1 MTDFER
7 ISLMLQAA
15 SQRDLLT
22 IEEAAVFYSV
32 SERWLYERMQQGDLP
47 YYRIGSRRRVSR
59 KDIDKYLAADRVDS
73 REEMHT
79 TTRKYIINNPKV
91 ARI

>member
-1 MTDFER
+1 MSDYER

-15 SQRDLLT
+15 SLRDLIT

-32 SERWLYERMQQGDLP
+32 SERWMYERMQQGDLP

-59 KDIDKYLAADRVDS
+59 KDIDKYLMSDRVSS
-73 REEMHT
+73 REEQRT
-79 TTRKYIINNPKV
+79 TAKRYIINNPT
-91 ARI
+91 I